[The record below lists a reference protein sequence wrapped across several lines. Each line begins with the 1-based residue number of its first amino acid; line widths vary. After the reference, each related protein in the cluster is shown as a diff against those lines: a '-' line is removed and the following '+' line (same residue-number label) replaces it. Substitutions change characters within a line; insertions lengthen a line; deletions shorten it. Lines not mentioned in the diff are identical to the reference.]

1 MKKIL
6 NSDSK
11 GFSEKLNDYI
21 LNNRSTNLDVSEKV
35 KIIIE
40 SILSEGDKA
49 LSELTFKYDNYD
61 IMKEGICVD
70 KKDIDVA
77 YRECEKELVDAIEK
91 AADRISAFHERQLPN
106 NISYKDDS
114 NVQLS
119 SRWTPLDS
127 VGLYVP
133 GGKASYPSSVIM
145 TAIPAKTAKV
155 PEVSMC
161 VPCPKGYL
169 NPSILVAA
177 KVCGVE
183 KIYKIG
189 GAQAIAAMAYG
200 TNTVKKVN
208 KIFGPGNEWVAE
220 AKRQLF
226 GKVGIDMVAGPSEIL
241 VISDNKCDPNWIAA
255 DLLSQAEHD
264 TESQS
269 ILITDNLDFA
279 KNVEN
284 AINSLIKSLKRKE
297 IAEASW
303 NNNGIIIVVENL
315 MHSIDIVNKIAP
327 EHLEISVENPEEIA
341 KKINNAGSIFLGRF
355 VPEAIGDYIAGPN
368 HVLPTAR
375 TARFSSGISTIDYM
389 RRTSLIKCDSGALNE
404 IAPSAIKI
412 AENEGLDAHALSMK
426 IRMNNFKNEK

>member
-6 NSDSK
+6 NFDSQ

-21 LNNRSTNLDVSEKV
+21 SNNRSTNLDVSEKV

-61 IMKEGICVD
+61 IVKEGICVD
-70 KKDIDVA
+70 KKDIDFA

-114 NVQLS
+114 NVQLA

-145 TAIPAKTAKV
+145 TAIPAKIAKV

-177 KVCGVE
+177 KVCGIE
-183 KIYKIG
+183 KIYKI
-189 GAQAIAAMAYG
+189 
-200 TNTVKKVN
+200 
-208 KIFGPGNEWVAE
+208 
-220 AKRQLF
+220 
-226 GKVGIDMVAGPSEIL
+226 
-241 VISDNKCDPNWIAA
+241 
-255 DLLSQAEHD
+255 
-264 TESQS
+264 
-269 ILITDNLDFA
+269 
-279 KNVEN
+279 
-284 AINSLIKSLKRKE
+284 
-297 IAEASW
+297 
-303 NNNGIIIVVENL
+303 
-315 MHSIDIVNKIAP
+315 
-327 EHLEISVENPEEIA
+327 
-341 KKINNAGSIFLGRF
+341 
-355 VPEAIGDYIAGPN
+355 
-368 HVLPTAR
+368 
-375 TARFSSGISTIDYM
+375 
-389 RRTSLIKCDSGALNE
+389 
-404 IAPSAIKI
+404 
-412 AENEGLDAHALSMK
+412 
-426 IRMNNFKNEK
+426 